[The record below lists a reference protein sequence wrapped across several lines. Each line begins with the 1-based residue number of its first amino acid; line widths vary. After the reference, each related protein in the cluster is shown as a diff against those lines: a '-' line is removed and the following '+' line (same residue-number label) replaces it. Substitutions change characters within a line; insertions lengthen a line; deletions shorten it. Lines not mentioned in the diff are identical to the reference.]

1 MAEGQTQTRN
11 LLTDATNVLDKRL
24 ADNQTQTGNLLTEG
38 INALGTQMVEGQTQT
53 RNLLTDTAD
62 AMDKRLA
69 DNQTRSEKLLT
80 DATNALGTQMA
91 EGQTQNRKLITEGI
105 NALGTQMVNNQQA
118 IMDQQQYYQ
127 YMNEQ
132 NMGAH
137 QGLYNMMYEAYV
149 QLMNRPQIQPV
160 IYLENRQP
168 EIVNTNAFTPEAIDQ
183 VNRATALI
191 EEVEN
196 NNPTNNEMEREE
208 TRNDFIAF
216 NDDFSNFADVVGFA
230 RLFRAY
236 RDRNENATLM
246 NFFIRL
252 ANRKDLT
259 PEYLREVAEFINY
272 HDVVD
277 ENYEQYLRDTFT
289 KIQHMFIY

>member
-1 MAEGQTQTRN
+1 
-11 LLTDATNVLDKRL
+11 
-24 ADNQTQTGNLLTEG
+24 
-38 INALGTQMVEGQTQT
+38 
-53 RNLLTDTAD
+53 
-62 AMDKRLA
+62 
-69 DNQTRSEKLLT
+69 
-80 DATNALGTQMA
+80 
-91 EGQTQNRKLITEGI
+91 
-105 NALGTQMVNNQQA
+105 
-118 IMDQQQYYQ
+118 
-127 YMNEQ
+127 
-132 NMGAH
+132 
-137 QGLYNMMYEAYV
+137 
-149 QLMNRPQIQPV
+149 MNRPQIQPV

-168 EIVNTNAFTPEAIDQ
+168 EIVNTNRFTPEAIDQ

-216 NDDFSNFADVVGFA
+216 SSLLYRNFNNPDFYNFVDEVGFA

-289 KIQHMFIY
+289 KIQHMFIT